1 MNTTL
6 IPLHKKTVFN
16 KKNLKG
22 QICLTPF
29 NTIEVTTNGDVRLCG
44 CAGWM
49 PAVAGNLL
57 KNSLKEILQN
67 SISVSIRESIIQGTY
82 DYCDE
87 TKCGVLNQGLLNT
100 YDNIPPHIN
109 ELLDNSANFL
119 MPTHIYFA
127 GDSVCNLSCPSC
139 RTKVFKNNLAQQQE
153 HQNIARVLSKN
164 LFSIPSME
172 KIHFV
177 ISTSGEVF
185 ASNILLEFVKN
196 LPMDNFPNLNI
207 DLQTN
212 GTLMKKRWHLLGPA
226 SQRIKKVTLSIDSA
240 SKEIYEKLRRGG
252 KWEILQENLDW
263 LSRKKTE
270 YHLKI
275 SMRMVVQYYN
285 YAEMLD
291 FYNMAKSYKADT
303 IEFSR
308 ITNWGTFSDSEFT
321 KLDVFN
327 NLHAD
332 YNNAMDMLQ
341 KLKQKQDVF
350 FQNGL

>member
-1 MNTTL
+1 MS
-6 IPLHKKTVFN
+6 HK
-16 KKNLKG
+16 
-22 QICLTPF
+22 
-29 NTIEVTTNGDVRLCG
+29 
-44 CAGWM
+44 
-49 PAVAGNLL
+49 
-57 KNSLKEILQN
+57 
-67 SISVSIRESIIQGTY
+67 
-82 DYCDE
+82 
-87 TKCGVLNQGLLNT
+87 
-100 YDNIPPHIN
+100 
-109 ELLDNSANFL
+109 
-119 MPTHIYFA
+119 
-127 GDSVCNLSCPSC
+127 
-139 RTKVFKNNLAQQQE
+139 
-153 HQNIARVLSKN
+153 
-164 LFSIPSME
+164 
-172 KIHFV
+172 
-177 ISTSGEVF
+177 
-185 ASNILLEFVKN
+185 
-196 LPMDNFPNLNI
+196 
-207 DLQTN
+207 
-212 GTLMKKRWHLLGPA
+212 
-226 SQRIKKVTLSIDSA
+226 
-240 SKEIYEKLRRGG
+240 YEKLRRGG

-263 LSRKKTE
+263 LFRKKTE